1 MRRKYQIQ
9 RFDYLTHT
17 DYGVK
22 LIQEDEQLLLHMIV
36 KVHPGSVI
44 SNK

>member
-22 LIQEDEQLLLHMIV
+22 LIQEDERLLHMNV
-36 KVHPGSVI
+36 KVQWYI
-44 SNK
+44 QDQ